1 MKIMMMV
8 VMAAYTKCHDHQNSQ
23 TEFSVQV
30 CRCCS
35 LSQCDD
41 CAKDD
46 AERARARIIKPP
58 FTCPLH
64 GKLRAYGDS
73 LLAYKNWI
81 IVCVTIAIIPITLIL
96 EALSVSLGWVY
107 LFMGILI
114 GPAVIPIALVVCWD
128 RLSSG
133 GVIAGSLIGVV
144 CGFVTWLSVASTYPG
159 GLAGGHFLEN
169 TGREVPMLCGNC
181 VSIGVGGI
189 VCVVIS
195 LWQNRHMTEAE
206 REEVWEKTR
215 GVDNIL
221 WPWSE
226 R

>member
-1 MKIMMMV
+1 M
-8 VMAAYTKCHDHQNSQ
+8 
-23 TEFSVQV
+23 
-30 CRCCS
+30 
-35 LSQCDD
+35 L
-41 CAKDD
+41 
-46 AERARARIIKPP
+46 KPP
-58 FTCPLH
+58 FKCPTH
-64 GKLRAYGDS
+64 GALRAYGEM
-73 LLAYKNWI
+73 LLGYKNWA
-81 IVCVTIAIIPITLIL
+81 IVCITLATIPLTLIL
-96 EALSVSLGWVY
+96 QALSVSLGWVY

-114 GPAVIPIALVVCWD
+114 GSAVIPIALVVFWD

-133 GVIAGSLIGVV
+133 GVIAGSLIGVL

-189 VCVVIS
+189 LCVVVS
-195 LWQNRHMTEAE
+195 LWQNRHMTKEE

-215 GVDNIL
+215 SVDNFL
-221 WPWSE
+221 LPWSE